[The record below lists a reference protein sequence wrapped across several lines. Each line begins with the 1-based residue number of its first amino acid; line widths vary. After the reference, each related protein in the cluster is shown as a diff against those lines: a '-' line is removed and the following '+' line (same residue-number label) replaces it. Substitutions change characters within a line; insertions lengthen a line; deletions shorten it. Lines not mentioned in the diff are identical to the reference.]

1 MLIEYEGYDV
11 EPADTSEIPVLSM
24 PSPKVLS
31 MPSPKVLST
40 TSPNTGERSMLP
52 SQRGNRFHQDA
63 VEYLVYYFAEITT
76 KPRKRVRAAIAEDI
90 GLSPTQVHNWFKMSR
105 RKERKSV
112 PIGMVY

>member
-1 MLIEYEGYDV
+1 MLLEYEGYDV
-11 EPADTSEIPVLSM
+11 EPADTSEVP
-24 PSPKVLS
+24 
-31 MPSPKVLST
+31 VLST
-40 TSPNTGERSMLP
+40 TSLNTGEKPMLP
-52 SQRGNRFHQDA
+52 PQRGHRFHQDA